1 MTSSLVPKVPPDS
14 THISGYDI
22 CSDNNDTVDINS
34 TTNIFDT
41 SNILPTTSILVP
53 KGSYNFVCEC
63 CDFKCSRQ
71 SQYDRH
77 LSTRKHKDTYNG
89 YKIDVISTKKVPKSS
104 TCVCICGTTYKH
116 RQSLYNHKK
125 KCSFVQKDTE
135 EEPKEEPSLHTGGI
149 NNPEIVEKMFAM
161 FTQMMTQNQEFMTT
175 VIGKVGNNT
184 NTNCN
189 NTNNNQF
196 NINMFLND
204 HCKDAMNIKDFIN
217 SLPITT
223 QMYDDINKKGTA
235 EVLTNTMIEGLNK
248 MEVVERPIHCMDKK
262 RKVIYV
268 KDDDNWEKDIN
279 NEKMT
284 ETAEIIL
291 DKIRTNFQSV
301 WTDNKQK
308 LLKMKDDVT
317 LNIWADIAVKV
328 ADAKLVDVPKN
339 GIFLKRLAENTYLDN
354 EFKEA
359 IATGNTSFFA
369 NM

>member
-1 MTSSLVPKVPPDS
+1 MNLMSKNAKNANSYECKFCDF
-14 THISGYDI
+14 I
-22 CSDNNDTVDINS
+22 CSKKSNW
-34 TTNIFDT
+34 NI
-41 SNILPTTSILVP
+41 
-53 KGSYNFVCEC
+53 
-63 CDFKCSRQ
+63 
-71 SQYDRH
+71 H
-77 LSTRKHKDTYNG
+77 LTTRKHNIRTTLNEIEPNHAKKCPNLFTCDCGKG
-89 YKIDVISTKKVPKSS
+89 YPA
-104 TCVCICGTTYKH
+104 
-116 RQSLYNHKK
+116 RNSLWYHKK

-135 EEPKEEPSLHTGGI
+135 EEPKEEPKEEPNKDNISLADKKMV
-149 NNPEIVEKMFAM
+149 EIVMGK
-161 FTQMMTQNQEFMTT
+161 NQEFMSEMMCKNQEFMSEFM
-175 VIGKVGNNT
+175 GKMMELIPKIGNNT
-184 NTNCN
+184 NTNCL

-284 ETAEIIL
+284 DTAEIIL

-317 LNIWADIAVKV
+317 QNIWADIAVKV

-339 GIFLKRLAENTYLDN
+339 GIFLKRLAENTYLDK

>member
-1 MTSSLVPKVPPDS
+1 MNLMSKNAKNANSYECKFCDF
-14 THISGYDI
+14 I
-22 CSDNNDTVDINS
+22 CSKKSNW
-34 TTNIFDT
+34 NI
-41 SNILPTTSILVP
+41 
-53 KGSYNFVCEC
+53 
-63 CDFKCSRQ
+63 
-71 SQYDRH
+71 H
-77 LSTRKHKDTYNG
+77 LTTRKHNIRTTLNEIEPNHAKKCPNLFTCDCGKG
-89 YKIDVISTKKVPKSS
+89 YPA
-104 TCVCICGTTYKH
+104 
-116 RQSLYNHKK
+116 RNSLWYHKK

-175 VIGKVGNNT
+175 VIGKIGNNT

-279 NEKMT
+279 NEKIT
-284 ETAEIIL
+284 DTAEIIL

-317 LNIWADIAVKV
+317 QNIWADIAVKV

-339 GIFLKRLAENTYLDN
+339 GIFLKRLAENTYLDK

>member
-1 MTSSLVPKVPPDS
+1 MNLMPKNAKNANSYECKLCDF
-14 THISGYDI
+14 I
-22 CSDNNDTVDINS
+22 CSKRSNW
-34 TTNIFDT
+34 NI
-41 SNILPTTSILVP
+41 
-53 KGSYNFVCEC
+53 
-63 CDFKCSRQ
+63 
-71 SQYDRH
+71 H
-77 LSTRKHKDTYNG
+77 LTTRKHNIRTTLNEIEPNHAKKCPNLFTCDCGKG
-89 YKIDVISTKKVPKSS
+89 YPA
-104 TCVCICGTTYKH
+104 
-116 RQSLYNHKK
+116 RNSLWYHKK

-284 ETAEIIL
+284 DTAEIIL

-317 LNIWADIAVKV
+317 QNIWADIAVKV

-339 GIFLKRLAENTYLDN
+339 GIFLKRLAENTYLDK

>member
-1 MTSSLVPKVPPDS
+1 MNLMSKNAKNANSYECKFCDF
-14 THISGYDI
+14 I
-22 CSDNNDTVDINS
+22 CSKKSNW
-34 TTNIFDT
+34 NI
-41 SNILPTTSILVP
+41 
-53 KGSYNFVCEC
+53 
-63 CDFKCSRQ
+63 
-71 SQYDRH
+71 H
-77 LSTRKHKDTYNG
+77 LTTRKHNIRTTLNEIEPNHAKKCPNLFTCDCGKG
-89 YKIDVISTKKVPKSS
+89 YPA
-104 TCVCICGTTYKH
+104 
-116 RQSLYNHKK
+116 RNSLWYHKK

-279 NEKMT
+279 NEKIT
-284 ETAEIIL
+284 DTAEIIL

-317 LNIWADIAVKV
+317 QNIWADIAVKV

-339 GIFLKRLAENTYLDN
+339 GIFLKRLAENTYLDK

-359 IATGNTSFFA
+359 IATGNTSFLA

>member
-1 MTSSLVPKVPPDS
+1 MNLMPKNAKNANSYECKLCDF
-14 THISGYDI
+14 I
-22 CSDNNDTVDINS
+22 CSKRSNW
-34 TTNIFDT
+34 NI
-41 SNILPTTSILVP
+41 
-53 KGSYNFVCEC
+53 
-63 CDFKCSRQ
+63 
-71 SQYDRH
+71 H
-77 LSTRKHKDTYNG
+77 LTTRKHNIRTTLNEIEPNHAKKCPNLFTCDCGKG
-89 YKIDVISTKKVPKSS
+89 YPA
-104 TCVCICGTTYKH
+104 
-116 RQSLYNHKK
+116 RNSLWYHKK

-135 EEPKEEPSLHTGGI
+135 EDTKEDTSVHTGGI

-284 ETAEIIL
+284 DTAEIIL

-317 LNIWADIAVKV
+317 QNIWADIAVKV

-339 GIFLKRLAENTYLDN
+339 GIFLKRLAENTYLDK

>member
-1 MTSSLVPKVPPDS
+1 MGDIKVHLGSMPKP
-14 THISGYDI
+14 
-22 CSDNNDTVDINS
+22 NS
-34 TTNIFDT
+34 
-41 SNILPTTSILVP
+41 
-53 KGSYNFVCEC
+53 SYNFVCKC

-77 LSTRKHKDTYNG
+77 LSTRKHIDAYNG
-89 YKIDVISTKKVPKSS
+89 YKIDDISTKKVPKSS
-104 TCVCICGTTYKH
+104 TCICGKSYNH
-116 RQSLYNHKK
+116 RQGLSRHKK

-161 FTQMMTQNQEFMTT
+161 FTQMMTQNQEFVTT
-175 VIGKVGNNT
+175 VIGKIGNNT
-184 NTNCN
+184 NTNCL

-248 MEVVERPIHCMDKK
+248 MEVVERPIHCTDTK

-279 NEKMT
+279 NEKIT
-284 ETAEIIL
+284 DTAEIIL

-317 LNIWADIAVKV
+317 QNIWADIAVKV

-339 GIFLKRLAENTYLDN
+339 GIFLKRLAENTYLDK